1 MIISRY
7 LKKEIAYTLFGVT
20 FVLLLIFLSN
30 QLVRYLKYAANGKIA
45 SNILLQLMGFEIPF
59 LLALILPLGMYLGVI
74 FTYSRLYVDN
84 ELRVMQASGL
94 STNRLFFI
102 TGSFGI
108 VIAIIVATLT
118 LWVNPHIAS
127 AKNKLISKSMATENI
142 LDTLIPGRFQVS
154 PGDKRVLYVE
164 SISRNHKNANN
175 IFIAEQKE
183 HSDRETSWAILS
195 AKEGHQIRDAKKDRY
210 VVATDGFRYEG
221 TPGENAYKI
230 IQFQK
235 YAVRVIEQ
243 VMGLR
248 HEPQEMLPTNVL
260 IQEYAKSPKN
270 AAELQWRFAMPI
282 SALLLVLLAIPL
294 SYTKPRQGRYSNIF
308 PALLIYVV
316 YMNLLFLTRDWISS
330 KTISS
335 SLGMWWVH
343 GLLLSVILFICMV
356 SSPKFPSFRSFRSFR
371 SPKKISET
379 S

>member
-7 LKKEIAYTLFGVT
+7 LKKEISYALFGVT

-45 SNILLQLMGFEIPF
+45 ANILLQLMGFEIPF

-74 FTYSRLYVDN
+74 FTYGRLYTDN

-94 STNRLFFI
+94 STKRLFFI

-108 VIAIIVATLT
+108 VIAFVVAILM
-118 LWVNPHIAS
+118 LWINPYVAS
-127 AKNKLISKSMATENI
+127 AKNKLITKSMARENI

-183 HSDRETSWAILS
+183 HTDRENSWAILS
-195 AKEGHQIRDAKKDRY
+195 AKEGHQVRDVKTKDRY
-210 VVATDGFRYEG
+210 VVAGDGYRYEG
-221 TPGENAYKI
+221 TPGQNAYKI

-243 VMGLR
+243 VMGLK
-248 HEPQEMLPTNVL
+248 HEPQEMMPTKAL
-260 IQEYAKSPKN
+260 IQEYSKNPKN
-270 AAELQWRFAMPI
+270 AAELQWRFALPI
-282 SALLLVLLAIPL
+282 SALLLIFLAIPL
-294 SYTKPRQGRYSNIF
+294 SYIKPRQSRYSNIF

-316 YMNLLFLTRDWISS
+316 YMNLLFLSRDWISN
-330 KTISS
+330 KTISG

-343 GLLLSVILFICMV
+343 GLLFCIILILCTKDHV
-356 SSPKFPSFRSFRSFR
+356 KFNSFRF

-379 S
+379 P